1 MSGPSDRFG
10 RLRGNGAGDA
20 SRGRMAHQDSGRAG
34 GHDMAHRA
42 KAGAGLSHGFGQA
55 GAAGSAG
62 FGADDA
68 AETAKLN
75 RRHQAIAKVNARAEE
90 RGGIRI
96 GFGGPERVRGS
107 RGGLPFGA
115 SHMKEIAAVLTMVVV
130 AGVLSAGLPGAS
142 AAVPGASPS
151 PIVIVADA
159 SPTDVVATEVPS
171 EEPTPAESPTV
182 QPTEVPSATTV
193 ATVAPTKAPTK
204 PTTPKVYKFVALGDS
219 LTAWPSGGAWPAR
232 LDAEDAHLTLLH
244 NSGVPGD
251 TTAMMLARFDRDV
264 LAYKPSVLFIMG
276 GTNDLGHNIPIATTV
291 ANLRAIIVKAKKA
304 GIGVFMM
311 RVPPTAWLGEKDAI
325 DYLNEQIFQMA
336 YSFKVITI
344 DTHGPLS
351 TSTGV
356 IANKY
361 TTDGVHF
368 TALGAQTLANTVY
381 YRIKGYGY

>member
-1 MSGPSDRFG
+1 
-10 RLRGNGAGDA
+10 
-20 SRGRMAHQDSGRAG
+20 MAHQHPGRTG

-42 KAGAGLSHGFGQA
+42 KVGPGSKHGLGLD
-55 GAAGSAG
+55 AAATG
-62 FGADDA
+62 FGAQDA
-68 AETAKLN
+68 AEAVKIN
-75 RRHQAIAKVNARAEE
+75 RRHETIARVNARAEE

-96 GFGGPERVRGS
+96 GFGGPEKVRGS
-107 RGGLPFGA
+107 RGGLPFGV

-130 AGVLSAGLPGAS
+130 AGALSAGLPGAS

-159 SPTDVVATEVPS
+159 TATEVAAIQSPT
-171 EEPTPAESPTV
+171 EEPSPTESPTEEPS
-182 QPTEVPSATTV
+182 PTAEESAV

-204 PTTPKVYKFVALGDS
+204 PATPKVYKFVALGDS

-232 LDAEDAHLTLLH
+232 LDTEDTHLTLLH

-264 LAYKPSVLFIMG
+264 LAYHPQVLFIMG
-276 GTNDLGHNIPIATTV
+276 GTNDLGHGIPVSTTI
-291 ANLRAIIVKAKKA
+291 ANLRAIVSKAKKA
-304 GIGVFMM
+304 GIGVFML
-311 RVPPTAWLGEKDAI
+311 RVPPTSWQGDKDAI

-336 YSFKVITI
+336 YAFKVITI
-344 DTHGPLS
+344 DTHTPLS

-356 IANKY
+356 IASKY

-368 TALGAQTLANTVY
+368 TALGAQTLANTIY